1 MPYEDRV
8 DKLVNKIRKS
18 IKNVRFDDL
27 KKILEAIGYDCIK
40 RNSGSHHTFRKEGHL
55 PVVIPKANPVNP
67 AYVRIVLEVYD
78 NHTSL

>member
-8 DKLVNKIRKS
+8 DKLVKKIRKS

-40 RNSGSHHTFRKEGHL
+40 RNAGSHHTFRKEGHL

>member
-8 DKLVNKIRKS
+8 DKLVEKVRKS

-40 RNSGSHHTFRKEGHL
+40 RNGG
-55 PVVIPKANPVNP
+55 
-67 AYVRIVLEVYD
+67 
-78 NHTSL
+78 